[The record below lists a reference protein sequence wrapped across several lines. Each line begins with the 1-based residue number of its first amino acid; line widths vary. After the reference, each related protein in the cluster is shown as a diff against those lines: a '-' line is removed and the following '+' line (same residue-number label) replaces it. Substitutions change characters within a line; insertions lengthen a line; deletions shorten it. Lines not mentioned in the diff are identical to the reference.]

1 MLEVAFDNGVA
12 GGLRIAKG
20 SHPGDK
26 RFCITAPI
34 YPKDTPP
41 EQREAPR
48 QETRVWQGADL
59 GGSAEDVALLELA
72 LDMGDLSGLADMD
85 LKKRRK
91 VLEDLYSP
99 PPADREDAHEKY
111 LEKVWNTSVK
121 TLERLRN
128 TGGAPVRMWAAP
140 WCPGDLCGVY
150 AVCHLLQHG
159 ETPLFVVW
167 APQEALRR
175 GGREM
180 EEIRGLGE
188 LDPEQ
193 FGALAASA
201 IELTPIQRR
210 VYASRW
216 LELVQ
221 ENAPLRAVVNGRL
234 MSVPEDFYDFVLRK
248 AMPPEPIKMGEVLAK
263 ALTALPGVGD
273 GWLYRRLR
281 AMIAAG
287 AVQEISPGN
296 GRYPPYTAV
305 IRRMT

>member
-1 MLEVAFDNGVA
+1 M
-12 GGLRIAKG
+12 
-20 SHPGDK
+20 
-26 RFCITAPI
+26 
-34 YPKDTPP
+34 
-41 EQREAPR
+41 
-48 QETRVWQGADL
+48 
-59 GGSAEDVALLELA
+59 
-72 LDMGDLSGLADMD
+72 
-85 LKKRRK
+85 
-91 VLEDLYSP
+91 
-99 PPADREDAHEKY
+99 
-111 LEKVWNTSVK
+111 EKVWNTSVK

-128 TGGAPVRMWAAP
+128 TGGEPVRVWAAP

-201 IELTPIQRR
+201 MELTPIQRR

-221 ENAPLRAVVNGRL
+221 ENAPLRAVVDGRL

-248 AMPPEPIKMGEVLAK
+248 AMPPEPVKMGEVLAK

-281 AMIAAG
+281 AMIATG
-287 AVQEISPGN
+287 AVQEISSGN